1 MFDWPTLISAF
12 FIGLLGA
19 GHCLG
24 MCGGL
29 VAALS
34 FALPAGDFKK
44 KCAYLIA
51 YSVGRVASYTLI
63 GFIAGV
69 LGLAVMAQS
78 GLPIGRIVAG
88 VLLILLGLYVAQWWK
103 GLAAL
108 EKVGNVVWRYIK
120 PLADTL
126 LPVKNAK
133 QALFL
138 GALWGWLPCGLVYS
152 ALSFA
157 FASSHTSAVQ
167 GALVM
172 LAFGLGTLP
181 AVVGGGFASKAVF
194 DFFKLKSVRTI
205 LALCYIAFGITT
217 LYFVYAHAGH
227 AHHTNHS
234 EHMNHSQEQH
244 NPHQA
249 NGQQSHQNHRVIDHD
264 DMDHSQHTMPAEHSE
279 AAKNNHKKHHPQV
292 DPHAHHH

>member
-1 MFDWPTLISAF
+1 MFDWPTLTAAF

-34 FALPAGDFKK
+34 FALPAGDLKK
-44 KCAYLIA
+44 KCAYITA
-51 YSVGRVASYTLI
+51 YSIGRVASYTLI
-63 GFIAGV
+63 GLIVGL
-69 LGLAVMAQS
+69 LGLAVMTQS

-103 GLAAL
+103 GLSAL
-108 EKVGNVVWRYIK
+108 EKVGGIVWRYIK
-120 PLADTL
+120 PVADKL
-126 LPVKNAK
+126 LPVKNTK

-157 FASSHTSAVQ
+157 FASSHTSASQ

-172 LAFGLGTLP
+172 FAFGLGTLP
-181 AVVGGGFASKAVF
+181 AVIGGGFASKAVF
-194 DFFKLKSVRTI
+194 DFFKLKYVRSV
-205 LALCYIAFGITT
+205 LALCYIGFGLVT
-217 LYFVYAHAGH
+217 LYFVYAHADHH
-227 AHHTNHS
+227 AQHGAHKMSH
-234 EHMNHSQEQH
+234 EHMHHSKKTQVKSARLDNQPLNHT
-244 NPHQA
+244 A
-249 NGQQSHQNHRVIDHD
+249 KTVHD
-264 DMDHSQHTMPAEHSE
+264 NMKHSRP
-279 AAKNNHKKHHPQV
+279 KKDEV
-292 DPHAHHH
+292 DNVDAHLHHHH